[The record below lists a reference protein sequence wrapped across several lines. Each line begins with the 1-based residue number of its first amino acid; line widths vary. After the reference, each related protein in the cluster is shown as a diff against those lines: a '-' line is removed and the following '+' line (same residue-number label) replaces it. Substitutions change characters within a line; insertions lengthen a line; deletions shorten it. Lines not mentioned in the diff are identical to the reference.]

1 MAFPSADFGSETLSA
16 LVKSLARLPGIG
28 SKSALRIALHLL
40 RPDST
45 DADRIAH
52 LLADLKTKVR
62 FCKTCGAITELEE
75 CAICTDP
82 ARGQDTICVVAAPED
97 VIVMER
103 TKHYRGL
110 YHVLH
115 GVLSPVDGIG
125 PDDLTLRAL
134 EARVRGGKVRELIV
148 ATNPTV
154 EGDAT
159 ALYLAKTVAPYG
171 CTVTRLARGLPMGGT
186 LEFVDDTTLARA
198 IDRRETL

>member
-1 MAFPSADFGSETLSA
+1 MDFGSETLTS
-16 LVKSLARLPGIG
+16 LVKSLSRLPGLG
-28 SKSALRIALHLL
+28 SKSALRLALHLL
-40 RPDST
+40 RPDNQE
-45 DADRIAH
+45 AERISA
-52 LLADLKTKVR
+52 LLADLKLKVR
-62 FCKTCGAITELEE
+62 FCSECGSITESDQ
-75 CAICTDP
+75 CAICKDP
-82 ARGQDTICVVAAPED
+82 ARNREIVCVVEQPQD

-103 TKHYRGL
+103 TRHYRGL

-125 PDDLTLRAL
+125 PENLNLKSL
-134 EARVRGGKVRELIV
+134 PARVRAGGVRELIV

-159 ALYLAKTVAPYG
+159 ALYIARSVEGAG

-198 IDRRETL
+198 IDRREAL

>member
-1 MAFPSADFGSETLSA
+1 MSFPSADFGSETLTA

-28 SKSALRIALHLL
+28 SKTALRLALYLL
-40 RPDST
+40 RPDNA
-45 DADRIAH
+45 DAERIAN
-52 LLADLKTKVR
+52 LLADLKSKVR
-62 FCKTCGAITELEE
+62 FCKTCGSITEADE

-82 ARGQDTICVVAAPED
+82 ARARDVICVVADPQD
-97 VIVMER
+97 VIVLER

-115 GVLSPVDGIG
+115 GVLSPVDGVG

-134 EARVRGGKVRELIV
+134 ESRVRGGQVRELIV

-154 EGDAT
+154 EGDTT